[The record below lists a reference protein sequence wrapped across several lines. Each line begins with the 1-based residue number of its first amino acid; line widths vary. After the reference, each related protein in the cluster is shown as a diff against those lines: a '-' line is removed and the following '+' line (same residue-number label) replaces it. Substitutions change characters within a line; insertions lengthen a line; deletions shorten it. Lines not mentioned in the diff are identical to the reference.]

1 MKILGIDIGGTFTDL
16 YLVDN
21 VANEQTIHKV
31 STTPEDP
38 SQGALTGIRQLCDQ
52 TGTDPAEIDY
62 VLHGTTIATNAV
74 LEHEGVKTGMLTT
87 ENYRDITHIG
97 RHQRPQN
104 YSIQQDIPWQD
115 KPLVERRNRKTIPER
130 VVPPDGSVET
140 ELDEAAVREA
150 VDELKADG
158 VEAIAVCFLFSY
170 LNDDHEQRAR
180 EIVEAEYP
188 EAYVTASSEV
198 YPQFR
203 EFERFTTTAMN
214 AFIGPPVADYISRF
228 KAKLADVGVDAE
240 LHIMQSNGGIATE
253 ELVAEKPV
261 SLLFSGPAAGI
272 LGGQWRSGAN
282 TATGDA
288 NNTITLDMGGTSAD
302 IGIIDDGEIVEAN
315 VRETEIGG
323 YPVMVPMIDIETIGA
338 GGGSI
343 AHVDQAGAF
352 RVGPKSAGAVPGP
365 VSYGRGG
372 TEPTVT
378 DAHVALGRI
387 REEFFLGG
395 EMTLDVDGATDA
407 VADHLAEPL
416 DMEPVAAALGVLDI
430 VNSNMANAIR
440 AKTVQKG
447 RDPGTFTLVAFG
459 GAGPMHAADVAR
471 KLDVERTLVPANP
484 GVLSAVGLSTTDF
497 QYDYINTEFTLIDDA
512 DHAEMQAAYDDLV
525 STATDRLRAD
535 GIEDDSKLTIEM
547 TADCRYEGQGYEL
560 NIPVGT
566 DGELDALSTIR
577 ERFDRAHEAEFGH
590 SFADNAV
597 EIVNERVTGYGAIPS
612 SDLVSLPEK
621 STTVDEHVLAREAVQ
636 FSVDG
641 EIQSHQTPF
650 YDRTDLRNGHT
661 IDGPAIIGEK
671 DSTIIVP
678 PDFRGT
684 VREYGDIELVQTEDS
699 A

>member
-21 VANEQTIHKV
+21 VQNQQTIHKV

-38 SQGALTGIRQLCDQ
+38 SEGALTGIRELCAMTD
-52 TGTDPAEIDY
+52 TDPDDIDY

-74 LEHEGVKTGMLTT
+74 LEHDGVETGMITT
-87 ENYRDITHIG
+87 ANYRDITHIG

-104 YSIQQDIPWQD
+104 YSIQQDIPWQAN
-115 KPLVERRNRKTIPER
+115 PLVERRHRKTVPER
-130 VVPPDGSVET
+130 IVPPDGSVET
-140 ELDEAAVREA
+140 ELDESAVREA
-150 VDELKADG
+150 VDELSADG
-158 VEAIAVCFLFSY
+158 VDAIAVCFLFSY
-170 LNDDHEQRAR
+170 LNDDHEQRAK

-228 KAKLADVGVDAE
+228 KEQLSEMGIDAE

-253 ELVAEKPV
+253 EIVAETPV

-272 LGGQWRSGAN
+272 LGGKWRSDAN
-282 TATGDA
+282 TSAESA

-302 IGIIDDGEIVEAN
+302 IGIIDDGDIVEAN

-323 YPVMVPMIDIETIGA
+323 YPVMAPMIDIETIGA

-343 AHVDQAGAF
+343 AYVDQGGAF
-352 RVGPKSAGAVPGP
+352 RVGPNSAGAVPGP

-395 EMTLDVDGATDA
+395 EMELDTAGATEA
-407 VADHLAEPL
+407 VTEHVAEPL
-416 DMEPVAAALGVLDI
+416 GMDTVDAALGVLDI
-430 VNSNMANAIR
+430 VNNNMANAIR

-471 KLDVERTLVPANP
+471 ELGVERTLVPANP
-484 GVLSAVGLSTTDF
+484 GVLSAVGLSTTDL
-497 QYDYINTEFTLIDDA
+497 QYDYINTEFTLVADA
-512 DHAEMQAAYDDLV
+512 DHAAMQATYDDLV
-525 STATDRLRAD
+525 SAAQRRLRAD
-535 GIEDDSKLTIEM
+535 GIDDEGMRIEM

-566 DGELDALSTIR
+566 DGNLDALATVR

-590 SFADNAV
+590 SFTDNAV
-597 EIVNERVTGYGAIPS
+597 EIVNERVTGYGEIPS
-612 SDLVSLPEK
+612 SDLVTIPEK
-621 STTVDEHVLAREAVQ
+621 STDIAEHVLAREEVQ
-636 FSVDG
+636 FSVGGD
-641 EIQSHQTPF
+641 IQRHRTPF
-650 YDRTDLRNGHT
+650 YDRADLRTGHVVE
-661 IDGPAIIGEK
+661 GPAIIGEK
-671 DSTIIVP
+671 DSTLIVP
-678 PDFRGT
+678 PDFSAT
-684 VREYGDIELVQTEDS
+684 VREYGDIELVNTE
-699 A
+699 